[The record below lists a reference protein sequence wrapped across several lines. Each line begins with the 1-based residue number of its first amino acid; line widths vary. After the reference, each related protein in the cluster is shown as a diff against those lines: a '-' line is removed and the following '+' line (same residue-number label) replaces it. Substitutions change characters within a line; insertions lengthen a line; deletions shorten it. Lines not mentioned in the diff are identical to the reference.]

1 VPRLSHQ
8 FPVEVVVVTVVVA
21 CVVEREVDVDVLEV
35 GMIIAVVEVVG
46 EVVVI
51 EVDVVVE
58 LTQDTKSK
66 DVIKR
71 KVRNTRIISLF
82 M

>member
-1 VPRLSHQ
+1 
-8 FPVEVVVVTVVVA
+8 VVVVTVVVA